1 MPPSTGIPASSPSR
15 RSATPPISNCTAG
28 YYANSNSQHYHP
40 QRAVHQVRLSALRH
54 NYSIISSAASKQQCS
69 VITVVKADG
78 YGHGAIETALHL
90 ADYCGADSF
99 AVATVD
105 EGVTLRK
112 ALTQLNV
119 GTSVTAV
126 VPIPNQNQNQNAA
139 VPSPTV
145 VKKQGNISNIF
156 QPPVTVE
163 VAISGTGSDASSI
176 GSMPTSVSPLP
187 VVGPPMK
194 IGATKKIRSP
204 NIRIL
209 VLGPP
214 THLPDDFALYQ
225 QFNLELMC
233 SGPQMARALMEW
245 VANCDA
251 RRIQEVE
258 KAASYQQSILLEQAV
273 EDEDDKQMAR
283 HKKVGQAS
291 TLSNVEGVEL
301 GKELRKILLKKESM
315 GRNSGH
321 GSDHMSST
329 ATSTRGSMVGTVDAN
344 GQQQPLLQTA
354 VPVVPFKG
362 IEDAAKASRVREMA
376 AAKVLAQTAGEEDED
391 DADTSLEDS
400 DHNND
405 INDQASSIAHENDAE
420 DSAVVSAV
428 CSAAVKDASAKISS
442 STMKKGVAPATA
454 RRKIKWHALVDSGMG
469 RLGFK
474 SVEDKDCGEEEVGI
488 PLDKLPA
495 PLQAHNKKN
504 AKWKIGPHRD
514 TVSIIKA
521 MTDAEFFAGAPI
533 GKS

>member
-1 MPPSTGIPASSPSR
+1 M
-15 RSATPPISNCTAG
+15 
-28 YYANSNSQHYHP
+28 
-40 QRAVHQVRLSALRH
+40 
-54 NYSIISSAASKQQCS
+54 
-69 VITVVKADG
+69 KADG

-112 ALTQLNV
+112 ALNQMNV
-119 GTSVTAV
+119 GTSATAV
-126 VPIPNQNQNQNAA
+126 VPTPNQNQNA
-139 VPSPTV
+139 VVPNPNPTV
-145 VKKQGNISNIF
+145 VKKPGNISTLF
-156 QPPVTVE
+156 QPPASVE
-163 VAISGTGSDASSI
+163 VAISGAGCDTSSI
-176 GSMPTSVSPLP
+176 GSMPTSVVPLPLP
-187 VVGPPMK
+187 VVGPPVK
-194 IGATKKIRSP
+194 IGATKKNRSP

-258 KAASYQQSILLEQAV
+258 KAASYQQSILLEQAM
-273 EDEDDKQMAR
+273 EEEDDKQMAR
-283 HKKVGQAS
+283 NKRAGQAS

-301 GKELRKILLKKESM
+301 GKELRQILLKKESM
-315 GRNSGH
+315 GRTSGH

-329 ATSTRGSMVGTVDAN
+329 PTSTRGSMAGTVDAN
-344 GQQQPLLQTA
+344 GQQQPVSQATA
-354 VPVVPFKG
+354 PAMSFKG

-376 AAKVLAQTAGEEDED
+376 AAKVLAQTAGEEEVED
-391 DADTSLEDS
+391 DDDTSLEDS
-400 DHNND
+400 DHNNVV
-405 INDQASSIAHENDAE
+405 NDQAVSIAHENDAA

-428 CSAAVKDASAKISS
+428 SSAAVKDASAKVSS

-474 SVEDKDCGEEEVGI
+474 SVEDEDGDEEEKGI

-495 PLQAHNKKN
+495 PLQAHTKKN

-521 MTDAEFFAGAPI
+521 MTDAEIFGGAPI
-533 GKS
+533 GKSSSKNAMDAIDFFTFDTLLSLFFLFLNAYRIFRNVHPYGRSIFRIRLYK

>member
-1 MPPSTGIPASSPSR
+1 
-15 RSATPPISNCTAG
+15 
-28 YYANSNSQHYHP
+28 
-40 QRAVHQVRLSALRH
+40 
-54 NYSIISSAASKQQCS
+54 
-69 VITVVKADG
+69 VKADG

-112 ALTQLNV
+112 ALNQMNV
-119 GTSVTAV
+119 GTSATAV
-126 VPIPNQNQNQNAA
+126 VPTPNQNQNA
-139 VPSPTV
+139 VVPNPNPTV
-145 VKKQGNISNIF
+145 VKKPGNISTLF
-156 QPPVTVE
+156 QPPASVE
-163 VAISGTGSDASSI
+163 VAISGAGCDTSSI
-176 GSMPTSVSPLP
+176 GSMPTSVVPLPLP
-187 VVGPPMK
+187 VVGPPVK
-194 IGATKKIRSP
+194 IGATKKNRSP

-258 KAASYQQSILLEQAV
+258 KAASYQQSILLEQAM
-273 EDEDDKQMAR
+273 EEEDDKQMAR
-283 HKKVGQAS
+283 NKRAGQAS

-301 GKELRKILLKKESM
+301 GKELRQILLKKESM
-315 GRNSGH
+315 GRTSGH

-329 ATSTRGSMVGTVDAN
+329 PTSTRGSMAGTVDAN
-344 GQQQPLLQTA
+344 GQQQPVSQATA
-354 VPVVPFKG
+354 PAMSFKG

-376 AAKVLAQTAGEEDED
+376 AAKVLAQTAGEEEVED
-391 DADTSLEDS
+391 DDDTSLEDS
-400 DHNND
+400 DHNNVV
-405 INDQASSIAHENDAE
+405 NDQAVSIAHENDAA

-428 CSAAVKDASAKISS
+428 SSAAVKDASAKVSS

-474 SVEDKDCGEEEVGI
+474 SVEDEDGDEEEKGI

-495 PLQAHNKKN
+495 PLQAHTKKN

-521 MTDAEFFAGAPI
+521 MTDAEIFGGAPI
-533 GKS
+533 GKLSSKNAMDVIDFFTFDTLLSLFFLFLNAYRIFRNVHPYGRSIFRIRLYK